1 MSIFGEKF
9 TLSQKVFLSTF
20 LNQVALFGI
29 QFLSSIFIVQAIPI
43 HEYGLYILF
52 NTTLNLAGN
61 LTNLGLRSYLTR
73 FVPGSSLEKGQRILW
88 SVLWGQAI
96 AAVLL
101 VLVGVPIYLH
111 YRSDLFSKFPADNQI
126 ILIALFSILLFTS
139 FAPKQFAGYYRYHD
153 LGHSMANR
161 LQLICGASYPI
172 LILLSVF
179 ILKSF
184 NVTFALS
191 AMVVSQLFNTFAVYF
206 IGRKVVRLQP
216 AVAIVREMGSAFS
229 YSWPFAFLPIAT
241 QLIEVGNRYFLAGY
255 KTPLE
260 LAAFSFN
267 YGICSAAFTLISTS
281 LGLTFF
287 PMAIALFNKGE
298 IARGKNL
305 NFKGVML
312 SSFLIVLFFISY
324 NFLNHY
330 FLRFLG
336 RESLALG
343 TLPLLFISLSF
354 LLQSLMQ
361 HPGFLMQVYNVR
373 FSNVGI
379 TLSGTVL
386 SIVLNF
392 WLIRKYSILGA
403 ALALCATSAYLLIM
417 NILPVLKFSRGTPP
431 Q

>member
-1 MSIFGEKF
+1 MSILGEKYARF
-9 TLSQKVFLSTF
+9 QKIFLSTF

-29 QFLSSIFIVQAIPI
+29 QFLSSVFIVRAIPI
-43 HEYGLYILF
+43 QEYGLYILF
-52 NTTLNLAGN
+52 NTTLNLAVN
-61 LTNLGLRSYLTR
+61 LTNLGLRSYLVR
-73 FVPGSSLEKGQRILW
+73 FVPGSSPEKGQRILW

-96 AAVLL
+96 AAALL
-101 VLVGVPIYLH
+101 VVVGVPIYLH
-111 YRSDLFSKFPADNQI
+111 YRSDLFSRFPADHQI
-126 ILIALFSILLFTS
+126 ILVALFSVLLFTS

-153 LGHSMANR
+153 LGHTVANR
-161 LQLICGASYPI
+161 LQLICGASYPV

-184 NVTFALS
+184 NVTFALC
-191 AMVVSQLFNTFAVYF
+191 AMVVSQFLNTVVVYM
-206 IGRKVVRLQP
+206 IGRKMVRTQP
-216 AVAIVREMGSAFS
+216 LAAIVREIGSALS
-229 YSWPFAFLPIAT
+229 YSWPFAFLPVAT

-260 LAAFSFN
+260 LASFSFN

-298 IARGKNL
+298 IARSKSL
-305 NFKGVML
+305 NFKGVL
-312 SSFLIVLFFISY
+312 VSSVLIAVFFISY
-324 NFLNHY
+324 NFLSHY

-343 TLPLLFISLSF
+343 TLPLMFISLSF

-379 TLSGTVL
+379 TLSGTVVSL
-386 SIVLNF
+386 ALNF
-392 WLIRKYSILGA
+392 WLIRKYSVMGA
-403 ALALCATSAYLLIM
+403 ALALCATSAYLLFM
-417 NILPVLKFSRGTPP
+417 NILPVLKFSRETPP
-431 Q
+431 P